1 MAEKH
6 EKLELPEPAKQRRR
20 VRGRSL
26 AWLLGAGLLGCAAA
40 YGAWMYYSVQTPSAV
55 IENNL
60 LMLGTQVPAQV
71 AEVLAKKNEHVQAG
85 QVLIRFDA
93 RAHGANAAE
102 AKAQAASVRNLLP
115 PPADMEDVA
124 QRVAEAQAAEQDVVN
139 RIMQV
144 RTLEEDAARDVLR
157 RAEEHAKAQLELRRL
172 DLLSMRYSVPHAQ
185 HEQARRDEYD
195 ARQQL
200 EKARATREECSRVRA
215 ATEGELYRIKTE
227 LAELRAAS
235 GQNRNMPGNM
245 QRAASPPIQVS
256 SAPTAPD
263 IVAPADAVVTEVFA
277 QPGVWAQPQQQLIV
291 LRPDAG
297 SLEATAWFP
306 EKDGANIEPG
316 QICRVSVLELPDKN
330 FSGNV
335 EQVLPAGS
343 LAPRFPLAESAQARQ
358 IPVRIRFSVKDAES
372 YAALK
377 SGMRAAVRVHYVT
390 PPWTRIG
397 ASAKKMSGK
406 E

>member
-1 MAEKH
+1 MAEEH
-6 EKLELPEPAKQRRR
+6 VKLELPEPAKQRRR
-20 VRGRSL
+20 GRGRKL
-26 AWLLGAGLLGCAAA
+26 ALLLGVGLFGCAAA

-60 LMLGTQVPAQV
+60 LVLGTQVPAQV

-93 RAHGANAAE
+93 RAPGANAAE

-115 PPADMEDVA
+115 PPVDMEDVA
-124 QRVAEAQAAEQDVVN
+124 RRVAEAQAAEQDLVN
-139 RIMQV
+139 RIMQA
-144 RTLEEDAARDVLR
+144 RTLEEDAARDVQR
-157 RAEEHAKAQLELRRL
+157 KAEEHAKAQLELRRL
-172 DLLSMRYSVPHAQ
+172 DLLSMQYSVPRAQ
-185 HEQARRDEYD
+185 HDQARRDEYG

-227 LAELRAAS
+227 LTELRAAN
-235 GQNRNMPGNM
+235 GQARNMPGNM
-245 QRAASPPIQVS
+245 QRIAPPPPHMF

-263 IVAPADAVVTEVFA
+263 IVAPTDAVVTEVFA

-291 LRPDAG
+291 LRPNAG

-306 EKDGANIEPG
+306 EKDGAKIQPG
-316 QICRVSVLELPDKN
+316 QICRVFILELPDKS

-343 LAPRFPLAESAQARQ
+343 LAPRLPLAESAPTRQ
-358 IPVRIRFSVKDAES
+358 IPVRIRFSAKDAES
-372 YAALK
+372 YAALR
-377 SGMRAAVRVHYVT
+377 SGMRAAVRVHYAT

-397 ASAKKMSGK
+397 ASFKKMGGK